1 MYKSKKILFLV
12 TEDWYFISHRLH
24 LAKAA
29 QREGYDV
36 FVVTRVNKGGKN
48 IISEGIELIPLDMD
62 RHGKSIINEIL
73 IISRITKLYKE
84 IKPDLA
90 HHIALKP
97 ILYGTLA
104 SIFSKTPYVVNT
116 VAGLGYVFK
125 SKNLIDKIIS
135 ILIRLLLRCSAYFKS
150 SKFITQNPEDGDFL
164 VRKNIAKRKDVHLI
178 RGSGVDP
185 DLYKPVEHNND
196 IPTVLFASR
205 LLWGKGVEDFVSA
218 AKTIKN
224 KNIPS
229 RFLLA
234 GEPDSENPDSVSVAQ
249 LNEWNNKG
257 FVEYIGHQNDMPAL
271 LADIDVVCLPT
282 YYGEGV
288 PKILI
293 EAASCAISLVAT
305 DVAGCREIVSNG
317 VNGYLVP
324 VRDPDAIAS
333 ALESLLLDTKM
344 RINMGIEGRR
354 IMKEGF
360 SMDKV
365 NSETIKIYRDLLCQK
380 NEFVR

>member
-1 MYKSKKILFLV
+1 MYKSKKLLFLV
-12 TEDWYFISHRLH
+12 TEDWYFLSHRLH

-29 QREGYDV
+29 QHEGYDV
-36 FVVTRVNKGGKN
+36 FVVTRVNKGEK
-48 IISEGIELIPLDMD
+48 IIKSEGIELIPLDMN
-62 RHGKSIINEIL
+62 RHGKSIIKEIS
-73 IISRITKLYKE
+73 IINRITKVYKD
-84 IKPDLA
+84 INPDIV

-97 ILYGTLA
+97 TLYGTLA

-125 SKNLIDKIIS
+125 SKYLIDKIIS
-135 ILIRLLLRCSAYFKS
+135 TIIILLLRCSAYFKS
-150 SKFITQNPEDGDFL
+150 LKFITQNSEDRDFL
-164 VRKNIAKRKDVHLI
+164 VRKYIAKRKDVYLI

-205 LLWGKGVEDFVSA
+205 LLWSKGVEDFVSA
-218 AKTIKN
+218 AKIIKN

-234 GEPDSENPDSVSVAQ
+234 GEPDSENPDSVPLTQ

-257 FVEYIGHQNDMPAL
+257 FVEYIGYQNNMPAL
-271 LADIDVVCLPT
+271 LTDIDVVCLPT

-293 EAASCAISLVAT
+293 EAASCAIPLVIT

-333 ALESLLLDTKM
+333 TLETLLLDTKM
-344 RINMGIEGRR
+344 RIKMGIEGRR
-354 IMKEGF
+354 IVKEGF

-365 NSETIKIYRDLLCQK
+365 NSETIKIYRDLLCQE
-380 NEFVR
+380 N